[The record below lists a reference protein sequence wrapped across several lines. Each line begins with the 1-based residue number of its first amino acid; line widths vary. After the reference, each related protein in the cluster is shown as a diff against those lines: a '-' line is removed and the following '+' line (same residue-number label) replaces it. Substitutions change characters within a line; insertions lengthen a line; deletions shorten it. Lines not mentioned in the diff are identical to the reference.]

1 MESLRMI
8 EQRQRTQAAR
18 ALFPRLQFIGGA
30 SGQPCPATMRTL
42 QRLLRARAV
51 VNRAIIPR
59 VSFLE
64 ARRLSK
70 TYRNAEVPVEVFR
83 DLTME
88 VERGE
93 MLAIVGPSG
102 IGKSTLLH
110 LLGGLDRPDGGEIRV
125 ADRDLTSMS
134 NDELARFRNRN
145 VGFVFQFHHLLPE
158 FSAEENVAMPG
169 WIGKLPA
176 GEALRKA
183 SALLAELGLEARR
196 RHFPNQLSGGEQQRV
211 AIARALLTDPQLFLA
226 DEPTGNLDL
235 ETSERV
241 FELMR
246 ECHRKRGLTS
256 VIVTH
261 NPELAGRCDR
271 VMEMKQR

>member
-1 MESLRMI
+1 M
-8 EQRQRTQAAR
+8 A
-18 ALFPRLQFIGGA
+18 
-30 SGQPCPATMRTL
+30 
-42 QRLLRARAV
+42 
-51 VNRAIIPR
+51 
-59 VSFLE
+59 FLE
-64 ARRLSK
+64 GLQLSK
-70 TYRNAEVPVEVFR
+70 TYRNAEVPVAVFSG
-83 DLTME
+83 LNLS
-88 VERGE
+88 VEKGE

-110 LLGGLDRPDGGEIRV
+110 LLGGLDRPDSGRV
-125 ADRDLTSMS
+125 VVGAQEVTSM
-134 NDELARFRNRN
+134 NGDALARFRNRN

-158 FSAEENVAMPG
+158 FTAVENVAMPG
-169 WIGKLPA
+169 WIARMKRE
-176 GEALRKA
+176 EALDRA
-183 SALLAELGLEARR
+183 GALLRELGLEPRA

-211 AIARALLTDPQLFLA
+211 AIARALLAEPVLFLA

-261 NPELAGRCDR
+261 NPDLAARCDR
-271 VMEMKQR
+271 IFEMKRRYH

>member
-1 MESLRMI
+1 M
-8 EQRQRTQAAR
+8 
-18 ALFPRLQFIGGA
+18 P
-30 SGQPCPATMRTL
+30 
-42 QRLLRARAV
+42 
-51 VNRAIIPR
+51 
-59 VSFLE
+59 FLE
-64 ARRLSK
+64 ARGLSK
-70 TYRNAEVPVEVFR
+70 TYRSAEVPVEVFR
-83 DLTME
+83 GIDVV
-88 VERGE
+88 VESGE

-110 LLGGLDRPDGGEIRV
+110 LLGGLDRADSGTIRV

-158 FSAEENVAMPG
+158 FTAEENVAMPA
-169 WIGKLPA
+169 WIGRIPVA
-176 GEALRKA
+176 EALRKA
-183 SALLAELGLEARR
+183 SALLAELGLEARQT
-196 RHFPNQLSGGEQQRV
+196 HYPNQLSGGEQQRV
-211 AIARALLTDPQLFLA
+211 AIARALLPDPLLFLA

-246 ECHRKRGLTS
+246 DCHVKRGLTS

-261 NPELAGRCDR
+261 NPDLAARCDR
-271 VMEMKQR
+271 VLEMKRR

>member
-1 MESLRMI
+1 M
-8 EQRQRTQAAR
+8 
-18 ALFPRLQFIGGA
+18 P
-30 SGQPCPATMRTL
+30 
-42 QRLLRARAV
+42 
-51 VNRAIIPR
+51 
-59 VSFLE
+59 FLE
-64 ARRLSK
+64 ARGLSK

-83 DLTME
+83 GVDLN

-110 LLGGLDRPDGGEIRV
+110 LLGGLDRPDGGTIRV
-125 ADRDLTSMS
+125 GERDLTSMT

-158 FSAEENVAMPG
+158 FTAVENVAMPG
-169 WIGKLPA
+169 WIGRIPTA
-176 GEALRKA
+176 EALRKA
-183 SALLAELGLEARR
+183 AALLAELRLEPRQK
-196 RHFPNQLSGGEQQRV
+196 HFPNQLSGGEQQRV
-211 AIARALLTDPQLFLA
+211 AIARALLIDPLLFLA

-246 ECHRKRGLTS
+246 ECHLKRGLTS
-256 VIVTH
+256 VLVTH
-261 NPELAGRCDR
+261 NPDLAARCDR
-271 VMEMKQR
+271 VLEMKQR

>member
-1 MESLRMI
+1 MPFL
-8 EQRQRTQAAR
+8 TAR
-18 ALFPRLQFIGGA
+18 
-30 SGQPCPATMRTL
+30 S
-42 QRLLRARAV
+42 
-51 VNRAIIPR
+51 
-59 VSFLE
+59 
-64 ARRLSK
+64 LSK
-70 TYRNAEVPVEVFR
+70 TYRNAEVPVQVFGN
-83 DLTME
+83 LELE

-110 LLGGLDRPDGGEIRV
+110 LLGGLDRADSGTIRV
-125 ADRDLTSMS
+125 DDRDLTSLS

-158 FSAEENVAMPG
+158 FSAIENVAMPG
-169 WIGKLPA
+169 WIGRIDRD
-176 GEALRKA
+176 EALRRA
-183 SALLAELGLEARR
+183 AALLSELGLESRAR
-196 RHFPNQLSGGEQQRV
+196 HYPNQLSGGEQQRV
-211 AIARALLTDPQLFLA
+211 AIARALLTDPLLFLA

-246 ECHRKRGLTS
+246 DCHSKRGLTS

-261 NPELAGRCDR
+261 NRDLASRCDR
-271 VMEMKQR
+271 VFEMKQR

>member
-1 MESLRMI
+1 M
-8 EQRQRTQAAR
+8 
-18 ALFPRLQFIGGA
+18 
-30 SGQPCPATMRTL
+30 
-42 QRLLRARAV
+42 
-51 VNRAIIPR
+51 
-59 VSFLE
+59 SFLQAE
-64 ARRLSK
+64 GLSK
-70 TYRNAEVPVEVFR
+70 TYRNAEVPVQVFENL
-83 DLTME
+83 DLQ

-110 LLGGLDRPDGGEIRV
+110 LLGGLDTADYGRIRV
-125 ADRDLTSMS
+125 AESELTSMS

-158 FSAEENVAMPG
+158 FTAAENVAMPG
-169 WIGKLPA
+169 WIGRIAPK
-176 GEALRKA
+176 EALRKA
-183 SALLAELGLEARR
+183 EALLSELGLASRG
-196 RHFPNQLSGGEQQRV
+196 RHYPNQLSGGEQQRV
-211 AIARALLTDPQLFLA
+211 AIARALLADPLLFLA

-246 ECHRKRGLTS
+246 ECHAKRGLTS

-261 NPELAGRCDR
+261 NPDLAARCDR
-271 VMEMKQR
+271 MFEMKQR